1 MNRDQVMSLLRKR
14 IAQAGSQAK
23 FCELHGVSTG
33 QLNDVLQ
40 GRRPMPKKSAA
51 WSAESAAWSAE
62 SAAWS
67 AESAAEY
74 SKMKNH
80 LLKLLQQEKPQT
92 KLLQLLRAAK

>member
-62 SAAWS
+62 SAA
-67 AESAAEY
+67 EY